1 MFFDYYRLK
10 GGTSVAHF
18 RCFCWIFYE
27 WNFVYFGKKN
37 EDGKQFFQRK
47 GFAMMGQKSS
57 N

>member
-10 GGTSVAHF
+10 EGTSVAHF

-37 EDGKQFFQRK
+37 EDGKQFSKEKDSQ
-47 GFAMMGQKSS
+47 
-57 N
+57 